1 MVEFRNPLKQEV
13 MRSRSPMTQPLIIR
27 TTADNGICWIGTFE
41 GWDEWGMRAV
51 FAYPDPEMLLVIAGA
66 VGYLLDVGAPKAYVG
81 LPVLPIRNVERA
93 QGADILVGADYTRL
107 FAVDRK
113 GLRWVSERLCLDLLQ
128 IVAANQDEVSATG
141 IFAAS
146 GPEQPFAVDM
156 NTGRM
161 RTGPVHR

>member
-1 MVEFRNPLKQEV
+1 M
-13 MRSRSPMTQPLIIR
+13 
-27 TTADNGICWIGTFE
+27 
-41 GWDEWGMRAV
+41 
-51 FAYPDPEMLLVIAGA
+51 
-66 VGYLLDVGAPKAYVG
+66 
-81 LPVLPIRNVERA
+81 LPIRNVERA